1 MVKLVRIRQ
10 LNQWKVYN
18 LPYLA
23 ISIWFKFH
31 KRMHMGMG
39 IYMGQKECS
48 RNTLSVFVIDKCMYS
63 PNVLNQEDIE
73 RYFQPII

>member
-1 MVKLVRIRQ
+1 
-10 LNQWKVYN
+10 
-18 LPYLA
+18 
-23 ISIWFKFH
+23 
-31 KRMHMGMG
+31 MHMGMG

-73 RYFQPII
+73 RYF